1 MAESLTEPRPI
12 RERRRLAARQALLDA
27 YVELALEG
35 GPEAITFAR
44 LAARADVSERTV
56 FRHFASRAEL
66 DDAFDQLLLEKMAFP
81 GWPERLADVPAFIE
95 DLHRRFDAQADLV
108 TVGVQ
113 TATARL
119 QPAQTRRLE
128 ALRAALRDDLAGLAP
143 ERAAEVVAVLD
154 LLVSATCWHRL
165 RHLAGL
171 PAGSGARAAAD
182 AARAVID
189 RLTTTTTPQEES

>member
-1 MAESLTEPRPI
+1 MAEPLTDSTPI

-66 DDAFDQLLLEKMAFP
+66 DDAFDQLLLERMAFP
-81 GWPERLADVPAFIE
+81 GWPDRLADVPAFIE
-95 DLHRRFDAQADLV
+95 DLHRRFDEHADLM
-108 TVGVQ
+108 TVAVR
-113 TATARL
+113 TATARP
-119 QPAQTRRLE
+119 QPAQSRRLH
-128 ALRAALRDDLAGLAP
+128 ALRASLQHDLAGLP
-143 ERAAEVVAVLD
+143 SERAAEVVAVLD

-171 PAGSGARAAAD
+171 PAGSGPRAAAD
-182 AARAVID
+182 AARAVIE
-189 RLTTTTTPQEES
+189 RLTTT

>member
-1 MAESLTEPRPI
+1 MAEPLTPPSSL
-12 RERRRLAARQALLDA
+12 RERRRLAAREALLDA

-66 DDAFDQLLLEKMAFP
+66 DEAFDALLLERLEFP
-81 GWPERLADVPAFIE
+81 GWPSRLDDVPAFIE
-95 DLHRRFDAQADLV
+95 DLHHRFDEHADLV
-108 TVGVQ
+108 TVGVR
-113 TATARL
+113 TATTRL

-128 ALRAALRDDLAGLAP
+128 ALRASLADDLAGVPP
-143 ERAAEVVAVLD
+143 ERAAEAVAILD
-154 LLVSATCWHRL
+154 LLVSATCWHRM

-189 RLTTTTTPQEES
+189 RLTTTTPEEER